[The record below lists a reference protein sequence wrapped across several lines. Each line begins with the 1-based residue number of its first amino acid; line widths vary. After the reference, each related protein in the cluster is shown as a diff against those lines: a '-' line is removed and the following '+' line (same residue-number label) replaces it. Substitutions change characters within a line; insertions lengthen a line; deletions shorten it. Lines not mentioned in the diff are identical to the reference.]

1 MVLQICT
8 KTLSIWWRRKW
19 SWVTLWIEKKEP
31 RQANT
36 TDTIVL
42 DKAKDQLNKPPTMLV
57 KKQNT
62 WQQGNI
68 RNFYGRIGINI
79 KLWEKE
85 RELILFNAK
94 GILFFLE
101 QFVFLRQ
108 AGLQLMVLF
117 LRNSYWEFITQNEKY
132 TLYRKTKQTKWRPFS
147 SLV

>member
-1 MVLQICT
+1 MGYFMN
-8 KTLSIWWRRKW
+8 RKRAQ
-19 SWVTLWIEKKEP
+19 
-31 RQANT
+31 RQANA
-36 TDTIVL
+36 TDSIVL

-79 KLWEKE
+79 KLREGE
-85 RELILFNAK
+85 RERAHTLQCK
-94 GILFFLE
+94 GDTFFLE
-101 QFVFLRQ
+101 QFVLLRQ

-117 LRNSYWEFITQNEKY
+117 LRNSYWEFITQNKKH

-147 SLV
+147 SFV